1 MVPKAGG
8 ATLVLGR
15 ALLWLVILT
24 LVTPET
30 LLGPYVRLLLD
41 TVGRDRKV
49 SQEYTMLYGQLDKVR
64 RHRLN
69 LQNVRSRVVVR
80 PDNRRFIGGR
90 SVSTVDAYRAM
101 SLG

>member
-1 MVPKAGG
+1 M
-8 ATLVLGR
+8 VLGR
-15 ALLWLVILT
+15 ALLWLVILE

-30 LLGPYVRLLLD
+30 LLGPYVSLLLD

>member
-8 ATLVLGR
+8 AALLLGR
-15 ALLWLVILT
+15 ALLWLVILK

-30 LLGPYVRLLLD
+30 LLGPYVCLLLD

-80 PDNRRFIGGR
+80 PDNWRFIGGR
-90 SVSTVDAYRAM
+90 SVSTVDVYRAM